1 MNWLREFARRLGMLV
16 RRRQFDA
23 DLDEEMQLH
32 LELRQRKGIESG
44 MSAAD
49 ARAASHRRF
58 GNVTALRERSHV
70 AWGWEWLEHLAQD
83 VKYGVRAMLRSPR
96 ITLVAL
102 LSLALGIGANTA
114 IFSLV
119 DTVMLK
125 SLPVKEPSR
134 LVLFGDG
141 LDQGISDG
149 FPNPWLFTYP
159 FYREMQK
166 RNHVFS
172 EVAAAFSM
180 TMLTSTVGGDAYTFS
195 ELSNMHGQAGF
206 SIATSHPIPMSP
218 HTIILASA

>member
-1 MNWLREFARRLGMLV
+1 M
-16 RRRQFDA
+16 
-23 DLDEEMQLH
+23 
-32 LELRQRKGIESG
+32 
-44 MSAAD
+44 
-49 ARAASHRRF
+49 
-58 GNVTALRERSHV
+58 TALRERSHV

-83 VKYGVRAMLRSPR
+83 VKYGVRAMLRSPG

-149 FPNPWLFTYP
+149 FPNLALHLSVLSRDAEKEPGLLRGSGGVQHDEPCAWL
-159 FYREMQK
+159 R
-166 RNHVFS
+166 
-172 EVAAAFSM
+172 
-180 TMLTSTVGGDAYTFS
+180 
-195 ELSNMHGQAGF
+195 
-206 SIATSHPIPMSP
+206 
-218 HTIILASA
+218 